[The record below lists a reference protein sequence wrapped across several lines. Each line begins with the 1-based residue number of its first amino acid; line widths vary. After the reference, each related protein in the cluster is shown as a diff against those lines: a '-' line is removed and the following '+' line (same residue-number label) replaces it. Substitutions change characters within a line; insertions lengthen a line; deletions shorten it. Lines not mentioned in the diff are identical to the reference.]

1 MTTIRRFVLRLLS
14 FFRTGATEAE
24 LSREIHSHLQLL
36 EDEFVAKGMPRDDAR
51 LAARRAF
58 GGVEQVK
65 EHQRDARGFR
75 WLDNS
80 RMDFKL
86 GARML
91 AKYPALSLIGG
102 AGLAVGVAIGAGFF
116 AFLHS
121 FLYATLPVEGGERI
135 VALENWDLE
144 ANDET
149 YARWL
154 QSGFHRIL
162 RVPVSG
168 TPTFVKVVVY
178 DYGSDRVGSFVLTLK

>member
-1 MTTIRRFVLRLLS
+1 MTTNRRFVLRLLS
-14 FFRTGATEAE
+14 FFRTGAAEAE

-36 EDEFVAKGMPRDDAR
+36 EDEFVSKGMPRDEAR

-58 GGVEQVK
+58 GGVEQAK

-80 RMDFKL
+80 RVDFKL

-116 AFLHS
+116 AFLYSSSAPRCRSRAVSASWHS
-121 FLYATLPVEGGERI
+121 RIGTSTRATRCGGRCTI
-135 VALENWDLE
+135 
-144 ANDET
+144 
-149 YARWL
+149 
-154 QSGFHRIL
+154 S
-162 RVPVSG
+162 
-168 TPTFVKVVVY
+168 
-178 DYGSDRVGSFVLTLK
+178 